1 MNESLLLIGYCVA
14 GCLCGILTGLI
25 PGIHVN
31 TLLPFLLLF
40 PDSGIHGAVL
50 IFSLALCHTYVDFI
64 PSTLLGVPD
73 ADTVLSILPGHR
85 LLLAGRGY
93 EAVKLTVI
101 GSFGAFICSCIAF
114 FPLSLML
121 SNLYWI
127 ISPLI
132 PFIILFFIGYSIV
145 SERTGRKIGYA
156 IFVSFLAGIYG
167 HITLSGSFL
176 PDDIILFPIFGGL
189 YGLSTLMLSVK
200 TCGTIPSQRLDG
212 TLQVNRASLL
222 CSVIKGGIAGI
233 CVAVFP
239 GIGPSHGATVVS
251 SRSSPRH
258 FLLSVS
264 GVNTANVIFGLAV
277 LYMLGKSRSGA
288 ILAIQDLI
296 HCDPHMIKLLLSSS
310 CIVSGIAVISTL
322 VLAQVVI
329 RMITRIKYRYIT
341 LISSSIIIF
350 TVGILTG
357 ITGLLILGI
366 GCIIGLLPV
375 LLGIRRIHC
384 MSVLLFPILIYYFNI
399 VV

>member
-1 MNESLLLIGYCVA
+1 MNEFLLLTGYCVA

-73 ADTVLSILPGHR
+73 TDTVLSILPGHR

-101 GSFGAFICSCIAF
+101 GSFGAFICSCIVF
-114 FPLSLML
+114 FPLSLIL
-121 SNLYWI
+121 NKIYWR
-127 ISPLI
+127 ISPCIPLI
-132 PFIILFFIGYSIV
+132 IFFFIFYSIG
-145 SERTGRKIGYA
+145 SEKTGRKIGYA
-156 IFVSFLAGIYG
+156 ICISFLAGIFG
-167 HITLSGSFL
+167 HIILSGFFL
-176 PDDIILFPIFGGL
+176 PDDIVLFPIFSGL
-189 YGLSTLMLSVK
+189 YGLSTLIVSFK
-200 TCGTIPSQRLDG
+200 TCEIIPYQKLSG
-212 TLQVNRASLL
+212 TLHVSTIALL
-222 CSVIKGGIAGI
+222 FSIIKGGIAGI
-233 CVAVFP
+233 FVAIFP

-251 SRSSPRH
+251 GHSSPRH
-258 FLLSVS
+258 FLVSVS
-264 GVNTANVIFGLAV
+264 GVNTANAIFGFAV
-277 LYMLGKSRSGA
+277 LYSLGKSRSGA

-296 HCDPHMIKLLLSSS
+296 HCNPYIMKIILSSS

-322 VLAQVVI
+322 VLAQIII
-329 RMITRIKYRYIT
+329 RMITRIKYRYLT
-341 LISSSIIIF
+341 LISFSIIIF

-357 ITGLLILGI
+357 ITGLLIMGI

-384 MSVLLFPILIYYFNI
+384 MSVLLFPILIYYLKI
-399 VV
+399 WV